1 MSRNLVKPELLA
13 PAGNMEKGKM
23 ALLYGA
29 DAIYLGGK
37 LFGLRAFANNFSLEE
52 IAEMAEYAHSFGK
65 KVYVTVNIFA
75 HNEDIDRLPDYLRGL
90 QQAKV
95 DALLISDLGV
105 WSTTRRVVPDM
116 PLHVSTQ
123 ANTTNYA
130 TVQAWEQ
137 LGAER
142 VVLARELSL
151 AEISEISEKTS
162 VELETFVHGAMCI
175 SYSGRCLLS
184 AYLTGRDGNR
194 GACTQACRWEYNMY
208 KLGEQK
214 RPGEYFDLEEDERGT
229 YVMNSKDLCLIEY
242 LPELMR
248 AGVCSLKIEGRM
260 KSVHYVATV
269 VSVYRKAIDQCWA
282 DMEHYSVPEAWITE
296 LNKVSHRQYTTGFA
310 VAKPDRNAQVYTSS
324 KYEQTHDFVGIVT
337 GYDAEKKRAYF
348 EQRNNV
354 KAGEPL
360 ELLMPD
366 GSTIMIKGTTNSGN
380 WITAVAHGRLMAVV
394 PVGSMNGSSST
405 YYSDIYWISTSTGR
419 VVYRGYNNA
428 NANGGVSNANANND
442 ASNANTNV
450 GSRLEIKIYRR
461 TTMRTRSSMWCR
473 GKRATAT
480 ASMKGRKAET
490 SSVGQ

>member
-52 IAEMAEYAHSFGK
+52 IAEMAEYAHSLGK

-105 WSTTRRVVPDM
+105 WSTARQVVPDM

-194 GACTQACRWEYNMY
+194 GACTQGLP
-208 KLGEQK
+208 LG
-214 RPGEYFDLEEDERGT
+214 
-229 YVMNSKDLCLIEY
+229 I
-242 LPELMR
+242 
-248 AGVCSLKIEGRM
+248 
-260 KSVHYVATV
+260 
-269 VSVYRKAIDQCWA
+269 
-282 DMEHYSVPEAWITE
+282 
-296 LNKVSHRQYTTGFA
+296 
-310 VAKPDRNAQVYTSS
+310 
-324 KYEQTHDFVGIVT
+324 
-337 GYDAEKKRAYF
+337 
-348 EQRNNV
+348 
-354 KAGEPL
+354 
-360 ELLMPD
+360 
-366 GSTIMIKGTTNSGN
+366 
-380 WITAVAHGRLMAVV
+380 
-394 PVGSMNGSSST
+394 
-405 YYSDIYWISTSTGR
+405 
-419 VVYRGYNNA
+419 
-428 NANGGVSNANANND
+428 
-442 ASNANTNV
+442 
-450 GSRLEIKIYRR
+450 
-461 TTMRTRSSMWCR
+461 
-473 GKRATAT
+473 
-480 ASMKGRKAET
+480 
-490 SSVGQ
+490 

>member
-1 MSRNLVKPELLA
+1 MTRALVKPELLA

-37 LFGLRAFANNFSLEE
+37 MFGLRAFANNFSLEE
-52 IAEMAEYAHSFGK
+52 IAEIAAYAHDLGK

-75 HNEDIDRLPDYLRGL
+75 HNEDINKLPAYLRSL
-90 QQAKV
+90 QQAGV

-105 WSTTRRVVPDM
+105 WSTARQVVPDM

-123 ANTTNYA
+123 ANTTNFA
-130 TVQAWEQ
+130 AVRAWEQ

-151 AEISEISEKTS
+151 AEIAEISSKTT

-214 RPGEYFDLEEDERGT
+214 RPGEYFDLEEDEHGT

-242 LPELMR
+242 LPDLMR

-269 VSVYRKAIDQCWA
+269 VSVYRKAIDKCWS
-282 DMEHYSVPEAWITE
+282 DMVNYNVPDAWIAE

-310 VAKPDRNAQVYTSS
+310 AKKPDRDAQVYTSS

-337 GYDAEKKRAYF
+337 GYDAAKKRAYF

-360 ELLMPD
+360 EILMPD
-366 GSTIMIKGTTNSGN
+366 G
-380 WITAVAHGRLMAVV
+380 
-394 PVGSMNGSSST
+394 
-405 YYSDIYWISTSTGR
+405 
-419 VVYRGYNNA
+419 
-428 NANGGVSNANANND
+428 
-442 ASNANTNV
+442 
-450 GSRLEIKIYRR
+450 
-461 TTMRTRSSMWCR
+461 TTMPFTLQEMQDAEGAPIDCAPHAQQKFS
-473 GKRATAT
+473 A
-480 ASMKGRKAET
+480 ASAAALLQFSLLRRKVVKE
-490 SSVGQ
+490 

>member
-52 IAEMAEYAHSFGK
+52 IAEMAEYAHSLGK

-105 WSTTRRVVPDM
+105 WSTARQVVPDM

-194 GACTQACRWEYNMY
+194 GLP
-208 KLGEQK
+208 LG
-214 RPGEYFDLEEDERGT
+214 
-229 YVMNSKDLCLIEY
+229 I
-242 LPELMR
+242 
-248 AGVCSLKIEGRM
+248 
-260 KSVHYVATV
+260 
-269 VSVYRKAIDQCWA
+269 
-282 DMEHYSVPEAWITE
+282 
-296 LNKVSHRQYTTGFA
+296 
-310 VAKPDRNAQVYTSS
+310 
-324 KYEQTHDFVGIVT
+324 
-337 GYDAEKKRAYF
+337 
-348 EQRNNV
+348 
-354 KAGEPL
+354 
-360 ELLMPD
+360 
-366 GSTIMIKGTTNSGN
+366 
-380 WITAVAHGRLMAVV
+380 
-394 PVGSMNGSSST
+394 
-405 YYSDIYWISTSTGR
+405 
-419 VVYRGYNNA
+419 
-428 NANGGVSNANANND
+428 
-442 ASNANTNV
+442 
-450 GSRLEIKIYRR
+450 
-461 TTMRTRSSMWCR
+461 
-473 GKRATAT
+473 
-480 ASMKGRKAET
+480 
-490 SSVGQ
+490 

>member
-52 IAEMAEYAHSFGK
+52 IAEMAEYAHSLGK

-105 WSTTRRVVPDM
+105 WSTARRVVPDM

-214 RPGEYFDLEEDERGT
+214 R
-229 YVMNSKDLCLIEY
+229 
-242 LPELMR
+242 
-248 AGVCSLKIEGRM
+248 LKIEGRM

-324 KYEQTHDFVGIVT
+324 KYEQTHDFVGIVI

-366 GSTIMIKGTTNSGN
+366 GNTMPFVLTEMLDEAGTPIDCAPHAQQKFS
-380 WITAVAHGRLMAVV
+380 AASEKPLLQFSLLRRKVV
-394 PVGSMNGSSST
+394 K
-405 YYSDIYWISTSTGR
+405 
-419 VVYRGYNNA
+419 
-428 NANGGVSNANANND
+428 
-442 ASNANTNV
+442 
-450 GSRLEIKIYRR
+450 E
-461 TTMRTRSSMWCR
+461 
-473 GKRATAT
+473 
-480 ASMKGRKAET
+480 
-490 SSVGQ
+490 

>member
-1 MSRNLVKPELLA
+1 MTRALVKPELLA

-37 LFGLRAFANNFSLEE
+37 MFGLRAFANNFSLDE
-52 IAEMAEYAHSFGK
+52 IAEIADYAHSLGK

-75 HNEDIDRLPDYLRGL
+75 HNEDINKLPAYLRSL
-90 QQAKV
+90 QEANV

-105 WSTTRRVVPDM
+105 WSTARQVVPDM

-123 ANTTNYA
+123 ANTTNFA
-130 TVQAWEQ
+130 AVKAWEQ

-151 AEISEISEKTS
+151 AEIAEISDKTT

-214 RPGEYFDLEEDERGT
+214 RPGEYFDLEEDEHGT

-242 LPELMR
+242 LPDLMR

-269 VSVYRKAIDQCWA
+269 VSVYRKAIDKCWS
-282 DMEHYSVPEAWITE
+282 DMVNYNVPAAWIAE

-310 VAKPDRNAQVYTSS
+310 VAKPGRDAQVYTSS

-337 GYDAEKKRAYF
+337 GYDAAKGRAYF

-366 GSTIMIKGTTNSGN
+366 G
-380 WITAVAHGRLMAVV
+380 
-394 PVGSMNGSSST
+394 
-405 YYSDIYWISTSTGR
+405 
-419 VVYRGYNNA
+419 
-428 NANGGVSNANANND
+428 
-442 ASNANTNV
+442 
-450 GSRLEIKIYRR
+450 
-461 TTMRTRSSMWCR
+461 TTMPFTLQDMQDAEGTPIDCAPHAQQKFS
-473 GKRATAT
+473 A
-480 ASMKGRKAET
+480 ASDVRLLQFSLLRRKVVKE
-490 SSVGQ
+490 